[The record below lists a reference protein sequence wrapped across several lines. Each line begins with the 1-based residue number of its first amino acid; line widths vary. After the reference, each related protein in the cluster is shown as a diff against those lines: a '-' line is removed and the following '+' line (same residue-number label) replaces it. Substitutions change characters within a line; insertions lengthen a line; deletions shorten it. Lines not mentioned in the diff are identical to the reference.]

1 MTDKTFTDSLHTL
14 EGRLD
19 QASNLLISGG
29 LSKNA
34 ERLNGKI
41 DPEFITELG
50 QQLKAL
56 IDVTMITL
64 QHPNG

>member
-1 MTDKTFTDSLHTL
+1 MTDKTFTNSLGDL
-14 EGRLD
+14 EGQLN
-19 QASNLLISGG
+19 QASRLLISGG

-56 IDVTMITL
+56 IDIAMSEL
-64 QHPNG
+64 HPNA

>member
-1 MTDKTFTDSLHTL
+1 MTDKTFTNSLGDL
-14 EGRLD
+14 EGQLN
-19 QASNLLISGG
+19 QASRLLISGG

-56 IDVTMITL
+56 IDVTMIMRD
-64 QHPNG
+64 QPIK

>member
-1 MTDKTFTDSLHTL
+1 MTDKTFTDSLRTL
-14 EGRLD
+14 EGQLD
-19 QASNLLISGG
+19 QASKLLISGG

>member
-1 MTDKTFTDSLHTL
+1 MTDKTFTNSLYAL
-14 EGRLD
+14 EGQLN
-19 QASNLLISGG
+19 QASKLLINGG